1 MNTPNLQK
9 NFSSLKDE
17 IESLKDKIYSNILTL
32 MGIFVAIFTLISVNI
47 NAFATKDITA
57 NLIAKINLCL
67 VSVLTV
73 VLGLILL
80 ILNKGKKNGL
90 LFVI

>member
-1 MNTPNLQK
+1 
-9 NFSSLKDE
+9 
-17 IESLKDKIYSNILTL
+17 

-47 NAFATKDITA
+47 NAFATKNITA
-57 NLIAKINLCL
+57 NLIAKINFCL

-80 ILNKGKKNGL
+80 ILNKGKKKWFIICYIIL
-90 LFVI
+90 VAVLIAATVIVGIR